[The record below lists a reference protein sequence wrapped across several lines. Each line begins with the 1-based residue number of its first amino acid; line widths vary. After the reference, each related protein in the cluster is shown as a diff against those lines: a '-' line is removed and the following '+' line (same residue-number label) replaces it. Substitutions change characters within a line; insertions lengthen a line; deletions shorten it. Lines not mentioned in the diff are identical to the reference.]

1 MIDKAKLSYKLHQ
14 LQKRVN
20 RALKKG
26 VENNSL
32 KTNLRINRIKEIK
45 KSIKKL
51 EQFPE
56 EIKKSLVK

>member
-1 MIDKAKLSYKLHQ
+1 MIDKAKLSYKLHK

-45 KSIKKL
+45 KS
-51 EQFPE
+51 
-56 EIKKSLVK
+56 LVK